1 MERDMRNML
10 RVQSRKQPRKR
21 LVYIVVAVLVLGLAA
36 GVWALHDKTPKPVV
50 IKKTP
55 ATTNATT
62 KTDTADTISFI
73 ATGDMLPHDS
83 VDSNAKTSSGTY
95 DYTPFFAQVH
105 SYLTSADM
113 AFCNQESPSNPNA
126 SVSGYPTFNAPVAF
140 PQALSHEGCNII
152 NLANNHADDKG
163 QAGIDATK
171 QVWTGL
177 PTLAVAG
184 TSSNAAEQQQV
195 AYFTVKGV
203 KFAFLSYAQCSN
215 DKSVSSYGLNIF
227 SQTLAGA
234 QIAEAKQHADMI
246 ITAMHSCDE
255 DKSTEDI
262 WQDQTARYFADQGVS
277 IVVGTGPHW
286 LQTAQRLPR
295 AGGGT
300 TAVWYSLGNF
310 LGTQLDVN
318 GLIGG
323 IAAMKIDIK
332 TKAVVSMGFMPTYIH
347 YEWTAA
353 QKAADDEA
361 ARHNIM
367 IYPLDLSAAPLANS
381 QDNTTVEA
389 QTTRVTQLMT
399 QRTPVTMLTSKTFS
413 NFIK

>member
-1 MERDMRNML
+1 MREIL
-10 RVQSRKQPRKR
+10 QVQSRKQRRKR
-21 LVYIVVAVLVLGLAA
+21 WPLVLSVVLVVAVAA
-36 GVWALHDKTPKPVV
+36 AAWIVHSRADKPIAKATPK
-50 IKKTP
+50 
-55 ATTNATT
+55 TTTST
-62 KTDTADTISFI
+62 KKTDTSSTITFI

-83 VDSNAKTSSGTY
+83 VDSNAKKADGSY
-95 DYTPFFAQVH
+95 DFTPFFGQVH
-105 SYLTSADM
+105 SYLTAADM
-113 AFCNQESPSNPNA
+113 SFCNQESPSDPNKP
-126 SVSGYPTFNAPVAF
+126 VSGYPTFNAPLAF
-140 PQALSHEGCNII
+140 AQALSHEGCNVI

-171 QVWTGL
+171 QVWAGL

-184 TSSNAAEQQQV
+184 TSNSAAEQSQV

-227 SQTLAGA
+227 SQSLASA
-234 QIAEAKQHADMI
+234 QIEEAKAQHTDMI
-246 ITAMHSCDE
+246 IAAMHSCDE
-255 DKSTEDI
+255 NQSTEDT
-262 WQDQTARYFADQGVS
+262 WQDQTARYFADQGVN

-286 LQTAQRLPR
+286 LQPAQRLPK

-323 IAAMKIDIK
+323 IAAMKIDVK
-332 TKAVVSMGFMPTYIH
+332 TKEVTMAFMPTYIH

-367 IYPLDLSAAPLANS
+367 VYPLDLSAQPLANS

-399 QRTPVTMLTSKTFS
+399 GRTPVTMLTSKTFLP
-413 NFIK
+413 FLGK

>member
-1 MERDMRNML
+1 
-10 RVQSRKQPRKR
+10 
-21 LVYIVVAVLVLGLAA
+21 
-36 GVWALHDKTPKPVV
+36 
-50 IKKTP
+50 
-55 ATTNATT
+55 
-62 KTDTADTISFI
+62 
-73 ATGDMLPHDS
+73 MLPHDS
-83 VDSNAKTSSGTY
+83 VDSNAKKADGSY
-95 DYTPFFAQVH
+95 DFTPFFGQVH
-105 SYLTSADM
+105 SYLTAADM
-113 AFCNQESPSNPNA
+113 SFCNQESPSDP
-126 SVSGYPTFNAPVAF
+126 SKPVSGYPTFNAPLAF
-140 PQALSHEGCNII
+140 AQALSHEGCNII

-163 QAGIDATK
+163 QAGIDATR
-171 QVWTGL
+171 QVWAGL

-184 TSSNAAEQQQV
+184 TSSTAAEQQQV
-195 AYFTVKGV
+195 SYFTVKGV

-227 SQTLAGA
+227 SESLAGA
-234 QIAEAKQHADMI
+234 QIADAKAQHADMI
-246 ITAMHSCDE
+246 IAAMHSCDE
-255 DKSTEDI
+255 DQSTEDS
-262 WQDQTARYFADQGVS
+262 WQDQTARYFADQGVN

-286 LQTAQRLPR
+286 LQPTQRLPR

-310 LGTQLDVN
+310 LGTQLDIN

-323 IAAMKIDIK
+323 IAAMKIDVK
-332 TKAVVSMGFMPTYIH
+332 TKTVTDMGFMPTYIH

-367 IYPLDLSAAPLANS
+367 VYPLDLAAAPMANS

-399 QRTPVTMLTSKTFS
+399 GRTPVTMLTSKTFS
-413 NFIK
+413 SFLKK